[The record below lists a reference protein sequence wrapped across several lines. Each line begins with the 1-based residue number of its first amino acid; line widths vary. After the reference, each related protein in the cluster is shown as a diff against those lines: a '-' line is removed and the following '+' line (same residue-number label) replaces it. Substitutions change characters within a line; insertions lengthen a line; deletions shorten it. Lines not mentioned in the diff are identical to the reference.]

1 MPLVDDRL
9 LWGVLATL
17 LVLAEVLGLEL
28 AGLMLAG
35 GALVGLLA
43 AALGAPFLLQVAL
56 AGGTSVLLLGVVRP
70 VARRHLAV
78 RGLPN
83 DPAAALHG
91 LTAVVVQK
99 VSDDAGQVR
108 VHGELWTARP
118 ALPGTVID
126 SGRTVWIGA
135 VVGATVQVH
144 ALPDEHAPDPH
155 PHTHER
161 ASDPDLDLPEQA
173 RRPQPDPPPQEP
185 S

>member
-1 MPLVDDRL
+1 MDDRL
-9 LWGVLATL
+9 LWGVLAAV
-17 LVLAEVLGLEL
+17 LVVAEVLGLEL

-56 AGGTSVLLLGVVRP
+56 AGTGSVLLLGVVRP

-83 DPAAALHG
+83 DPGSALQG
-91 LTAVVVQK
+91 VTALVVEA
-99 VSDDAGQVR
+99 VSDDGGRVR

-126 SGRTVWIGA
+126 SGSTVWIGA
-135 VVGATVQVH
+135 VTGATVQVH
-144 ALPDEHAPDPH
+144 ALPDQHLPDQH
-155 PHTHER
+155 
-161 ASDPDLDLPEQA
+161 L
-173 RRPQPDPPPQEP
+173 RRPPTDPPHQEP